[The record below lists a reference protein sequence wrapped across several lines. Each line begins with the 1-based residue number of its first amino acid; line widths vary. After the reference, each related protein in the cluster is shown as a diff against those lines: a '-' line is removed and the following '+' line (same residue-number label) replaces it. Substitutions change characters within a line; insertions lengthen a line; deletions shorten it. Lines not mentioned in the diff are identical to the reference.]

1 MWSAVEHSDYLS
13 ATQLYLF
20 ARHVHTSLTTS
31 DVDGSLAATFPVIER
46 QWAAV
51 AHFNDAIYD
60 GCQRALA
67 TPETEPVF
75 FMFLDGIKIIVGGQ
89 SRKYLD
95 GKPRFLK
102 EIEIKL
108 PPEGPGKKFFKI
120 SVIK

>member
-75 FMFLDGIKIIVGGQ
+75 LNFCGRNQNHCGWPK
-89 SRKYLD
+89 
-95 GKPRFLK
+95 
-102 EIEIKL
+102 
-108 PPEGPGKKFFKI
+108 
-120 SVIK
+120 